1 MFFFP
6 ATFLKQ
12 AESMVGRGFG
22 KRPDFLCFFPATFL
36 KQAESMVKDVLV
48 SFNRVYNTPFRHGQF
63 VAVSIID
70 LNEFCL
76 VFLAKCDLK
85 QRNDANQICLL
96 LQYKLGS
103 PLSMQE
109 AKKESFKHVTQ

>member
-1 MFFFP
+1 
-6 ATFLKQ
+6 
-12 AESMVGRGFG
+12 
-22 KRPDFLCFFPATFL
+22 
-36 KQAESMVKDVLV
+36 MVKDVLV

-85 QRNDANQICLL
+85 QRNDNGANQSCLL